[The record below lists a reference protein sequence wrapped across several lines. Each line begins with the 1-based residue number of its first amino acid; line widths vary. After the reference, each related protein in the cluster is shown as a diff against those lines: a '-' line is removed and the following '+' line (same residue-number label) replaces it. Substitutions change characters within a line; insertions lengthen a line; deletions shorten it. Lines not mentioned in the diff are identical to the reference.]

1 MWCFPIS
8 CESFEPSGSQLLNH
22 PRRIRLHHQALLL
35 FRQADLPSLLS
46 SYIVQVVIHYFDKQ
60 SAEFINSAAGAI
72 TVSYIMQL
80 LTGLLGREFSA
91 VIYATQSISNIL
103 SISGEE

>member
-80 LTGLLGREFSA
+80 LTGG
-91 VIYATQSISNIL
+91 YA
-103 SISGEE
+103 

>member
-1 MWCFPIS
+1 MPTLPFQPRFFYFTLTPSFPI
-8 CESFEPSGSQLLNH
+8 CMNT
-22 PRRIRLHHQALLL
+22 IL
-35 FRQADLPSLLS
+35 F